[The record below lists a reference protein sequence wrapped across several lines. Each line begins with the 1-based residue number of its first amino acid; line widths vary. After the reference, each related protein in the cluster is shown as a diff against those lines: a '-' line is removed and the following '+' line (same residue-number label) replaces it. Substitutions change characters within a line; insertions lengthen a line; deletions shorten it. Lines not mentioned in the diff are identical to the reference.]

1 MIVSARASA
10 DYRRPARLDEDVPRL
25 ADVLSEHRDAVCARR
40 VALLLLADAW
50 GDSAMQFALGFY
62 PGRVVDRVVAVG
74 GGAAS
79 SASGR
84 GEPLAPTSE

>member
-40 VALLLLADAW
+40 VALLLLADAR
-50 GDSAMQFALGFY
+50 GDSTMPFALGFY
-62 PGRVVDRVVAVG
+62 PGRVVAG